1 MAVRL
6 EASRPEWLT
15 RPEGV
20 SQALRR
26 GARPEVAVRLEV
38 SMPEVL
44 RGPHLGIMS
53 ELLTYLACLAV
64 AWGLSCW
71 PT

>member
-1 MAVRL
+1 
-6 EASRPEWLT
+6 
-15 RPEGV
+15 
-20 SQALRR
+20 
-26 GARPEVAVRLEV
+26 
-38 SMPEVL
+38 MPEVL

-53 ELLTYLACLAV
+53 ELLTYLTCLAV